1 MEDAPE
7 YLREHSYFDLKP
19 LPEDPDPDH
28 EHRVV
33 DNRERAADMNKER

>member
-19 LPEDPDPDH
+19 LPEDPDH
-28 EHRVV
+28 EHRVA